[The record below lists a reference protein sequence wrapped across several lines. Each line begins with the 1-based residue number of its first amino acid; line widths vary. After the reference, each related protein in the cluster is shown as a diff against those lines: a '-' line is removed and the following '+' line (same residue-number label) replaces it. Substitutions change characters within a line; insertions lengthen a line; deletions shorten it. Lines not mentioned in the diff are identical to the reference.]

1 LVPSLGKISTGGY
14 KNHATERLPKIVR
27 ENLLRQKWDC
37 VFLEKSRSLK
47 RLQPYRPIVLSR
59 LFTGAG
65 AVATSSFFGADDLL
79 VSVELA
85 TTGFGLQVIS
95 GWERDASWG

>member
-1 LVPSLGKISTGGY
+1 M
-14 KNHATERLPKIVR
+14 VR
-27 ENLLRQKWDC
+27 GNLFVRHGIA
-37 VFLEKSRSLK
+37 FFFEKSRRLK

-65 AVATSSFFGADDLL
+65 AVATSSFFGVDDLL
-79 VSVELA
+79 VFVELA